1 MKKIIA
7 FLREYLELSIH
18 EAKGAILLFT
28 IIVFSLAITF
38 SYSNFS
44 SSIHSEIVIK
54 EYGDT
59 SIPKENEENFKDSK
73 NFSSN
78 YKNKES
84 YQKKIFK
91 RFNFDPNN
99 ASEQQLIDLGFPI
112 FTAKTIIKYRL
123 KGGKFKTKEDLLK
136 IYSLKPALYESL
148 ESLILLPAK
157 IVEKKYDNQEYVV
170 ITSNQKASI
179 STDYEKN
186 KKGIEKFDINIADT
200 SQLIQI
206 NGIGSVLAKR
216 IIKYRDLLGGF
227 YHLDQIQETY
237 GIKPEVINEVL
248 KNVFIGT
255 AVKKIKINQIAN
267 QKHPYLNFNQIK
279 IINAF
284 KKQHGNFKTLA
295 DIKDIKILDEITISK
310 ISPYIDYEN

>member
-18 EAKGAILLFT
+18 EAKGALLLFT

-44 SSIHSEIVIK
+44 SSIQSEIVIK

-59 SIPKENEENFKDSK
+59 PIPKENEENIKDSK

-99 ASEQQLIDLGFPI
+99 ASEQQLIDLGFPS

-123 KGGKFKTKEDLLK
+123 KGGKFKIKEDLLK

-170 ITSNQKASI
+170 ITSNQKAPI
-179 STDYEKN
+179 STDFEKN
-186 KKGIEKFDINIADT
+186 KKGTEKFDINIADT

-237 GIKPEVINEVL
+237 GIKPEVINEIL
-248 KNVFIGT
+248 KNVFIGS

-279 IINAF
+279 IIIAF

-295 DIKDIKILDEITISK
+295 DLKDIKILDEITISK